1 MVLKRKKPKYW
12 IFQSNPTKYD
22 LIDDIKTGD
31 PDPYWSANQH
41 RNEVSVGEKISS
53 SIIGDELVAEARST
67 ALMQLRA
74 TL

>member
-1 MVLKRKKPKYW
+1 MVLNRKKPKYW

-22 LIDDIKTGD
+22 LLDDIKTGKPD
-31 PDPYWSANQH
+31 PDWSANQH
-41 RNEVSVGEKISS
+41 REEMSVGDKIFF